1 MTAHSA
7 VATTH
12 ELPWSIVPEHS
23 TENHTVTQAVPYL
36 QLQTSI
42 YGGRWKDVP
51 IVEPEDEEAS

>member
-1 MTAHSA
+1 MNTSLKFRL
-7 VATTH
+7 VRRS
-12 ELPWSIVPEHS
+12 ENVIVPEHS